1 MPTPPLLLTLATAA
15 TGGAGNGDWISKLI
29 DSQAF
34 AAVAGLAVAVLGY
47 LYLRH
52 LGKKKPRPA
61 SRAQVGAGGDPLAD
75 RGRRQ
80 SLAQERAAERDMQGV
95 AVEFAERV
103 REMTGQIDTRLAKL
117 EVLINE
123 ADAKIAELRVLR
135 GDAAEPREIGGEI
148 GGEIGH
154 EPESGGNL
162 ELPPSG
168 KGLGPLDRHQDVYEL
183 ADAGHDHDEIA
194 RQLGR
199 PRGEVDL
206 ILALRP

>member
-1 MPTPPLLLTLATAA
+1 MPTTSLLLTLAATA
-15 TGGAGNGDWISKLI
+15 GGGGGGGGGDWISKLI

-47 LYLRH
+47 LYLRN
-52 LGKKKPRPA
+52 LGKKKPKPA
-61 SRAQVGAGGDPLAD
+61 SRVTGGDPLAD

-123 ADAKIAELRVLR
+123 ADAKIAKLQVLR
-135 GDAAEPREIGGEI
+135 GDAAEPREIGR
-148 GGEIGH
+148 
-154 EPESGGNL
+154 EPEPIGNL
-162 ELPPSG
+162 ELPPAG
-168 KGLGPLDRHQDVYEL
+168 KGLGVGGPLDRHQDVYEL